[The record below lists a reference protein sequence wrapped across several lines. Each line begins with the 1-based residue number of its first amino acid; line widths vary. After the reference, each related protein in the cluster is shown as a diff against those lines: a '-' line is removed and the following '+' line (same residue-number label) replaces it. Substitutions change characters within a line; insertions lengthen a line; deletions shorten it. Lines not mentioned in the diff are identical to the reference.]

1 LSSYQLSSDGKTRL
15 KTMVDTSD
23 GFKIAEV
30 DLKLRGPGNIMGT
43 QQSGVLNLKIA
54 DVVKDSP
61 ILYEAR
67 QVAIKLL
74 EEDPGLAHPKHGTI
88 KKRFLQLQKSSGI
101 WSNIS

>member
-1 LSSYQLSSDGKTRL
+1 
-15 KTMVDTSD
+15 M
-23 GFKIAEV
+23 
-30 DLKLRGPGNIMGT
+30 
-43 QQSGVLNLKIA
+43 
-54 DVVKDSP
+54 VKDSP